1 MKFRFFAIAM
11 LALAGCQSEKPA
23 TGKVLAEI
31 NGQCAAYGFT
41 PGTDAFAACVYQA
54 DQNRIDANR
63 QKRMAFAM
71 AMQNAGAQMQA
82 NANNQ
87 MMINAMNRPRNCTSR
102 MVGTTL
108 QTQCY

>member
-1 MKFRFFAIAM
+1 MKFRYFAIAL

-31 NGQCAAYGFT
+31 NGQCAAYGFK

-63 QKRMAFAM
+63 NRRMM
-71 AMQNAGAQMQA
+71 AGMALHNMGVQMQA
-82 NANNQ
+82 NAV
-87 MMINAMNRPRNCTSR
+87 IRPRTCTSR
-102 MVGTTL
+102 MVGATL